1 MRTAAI
7 YNFLL
12 ESTIM
17 ASLAIAL
24 LIPVRVFL
32 RGRLGNRALCFAWL
46 LVAIRL
52 LCPLT
57 LPNPV
62 IHQIQTPY
70 NYDQAHI
77 RPIAGQ
83 VRVRLGDA
91 IDRWHWNVLRSSC
104 SSGKE
109 YSEICVD
116 PAYQLTDGLSYALYN
131 GRLAHWGMYVYAA
144 GAVGTLAWFALSN
157 ARFRRRLR
165 KSRIEPISGDMLEM
179 YQALCREMKAKPLP
193 VYLADP
199 LPGACLVGVIRPW
212 IALPLTAGREE
223 AMQML
228 RHEMWHQ
235 KARDPWWTALQ
246 LACCAVHWFNPLVWL
261 GAYWSR
267 MDREMK
273 CDENV
278 TRGMD
283 DAGKRAYAA
292 VLVQSAAR
300 RAQPGLPV
308 LATGMSM
315 PGKKLKARVSAI
327 LSGGKRLLALSV
339 AFAVT
344 ASLLLVCA
352 FATTDPEAPGPDP
365 TFYDYYANAVRLD
378 AAKYGVPAGTKMTV
392 ADADAA
398 IERVKAVLKSD
409 YMRMDV
415 SEGKWTAKEDE
426 YYLEP
431 SEILPGLLW
440 VSYSVECTAHEREY
454 TAYVDKEGVL
464 PWIGVD
470 FPNDWDWRDENRLP
484 MNRIPDFDRLAAF
497 ALEAAEYMAPGIQES
512 MEGMYFLWE
521 DHPGGANDTHL
532 IHFIFHIVE
541 SGDRE
546 QSCGYWEMALEYKPE
561 IRVWSF
567 GWGNE

>member
-1 MRTAAI
+1 MRTAVI

-17 ASLAIAL
+17 ASLAIVL
-24 LIPVRVFL
+24 LIPVCKFL
-32 RGRLGNRALCFAWL
+32 RGKLGNRTICFAWL

-57 LPNPV
+57 LPNPI
-62 IHQIQTPY
+62 IHSIQSPY

-91 IDRWHWNVLRSSC
+91 IDRWHWNVLRSGC

-116 PAYQLTDGLSYALYN
+116 PAYQLTDGLSYAMYN

-144 GAVGTLAWFALSN
+144 GAVGTLGWFALSN

-179 YQALCREMKAKPLP
+179 YQALCWEMKAKPLP

-212 IALPLTAGREE
+212 IALPLTAGKEE

-235 KARDPWWTALQ
+235 KARDPWWMALQ

-378 AAKYGVPAGTKMTV
+378 AAKYGVPAQPALSIT
-392 ADADAA
+392 DADAA
-398 IERVKAVLKSD
+398 LERVKTALKSD

-415 SEGKWTAKEDE
+415 SEGNWTAQMLETYPMDVLEEGYGVTCVAHETE
-426 YYLEP
+426 YIAYVRQNGVLSYIDAQYP
-431 SEILPGLLW
+431 SE
-440 VSYSVECTAHEREY
+440 
-454 TAYVDKEGVL
+454 
-464 PWIGVD
+464 
-470 FPNDWDWRDENRLP
+470 WDWIDETRLP
-484 MNRIPDFDRLAAF
+484 MSRVPDFDRLAAY
-497 ALEAAEYMAPGIQES
+497 ALEAAEYMAPGIQER

-521 DHPGGANDTHL
+521 EHPGGPDDVRL
-532 IHFIFHIVE
+532 LRFVFRVPGEI
-541 SGDRE
+541 D
-546 QSCGYWEMALEYKPE
+546 WEMALEYTPE

-567 GWGNE
+567 AQGNG